1 MHSKANKWTREDV
14 EFLERNLGSMT
25 YADIGAALGGRS
37 SKSVAAKIDA
47 LKLKRQ
53 PRTRFTPEMD
63 DYIFAYGCPAAVA
76 RFGIPYPLVKSR
88 RQYLKKKLSETH
100 QPIFCG
106 PPRPPHHEDT
116 IVQRWIPAAAAPMPR
131 TTAARSVFE
140 LAAEC

>member
-1 MHSKANKWTREDV
+1 MHNKANKWTREDV

-25 YADIGAALGGRS
+25 YAAIGAALGGRS

-63 DYIFAYGCPAAVA
+63 DYIFAYGCRAAVA

-88 RQYLKKKLSETH
+88 RQHLKKKLASIH
-100 QPIFCG
+100 QPVFFG
-106 PPRPPHHEDT
+106 PPRPTHYEDT
-116 IVQRWIPAAAAPMPR
+116 IVQRWIPATAAPMPR

-140 LAAEC
+140 LAAVC

>member
-1 MHSKANKWTREDV
+1 MHIKANKWTREDV
-14 EFLERNLGSMT
+14 EFLERNIGSMT

-37 SKSVAAKIDA
+37 AKSVAAKIDA

-63 DYIFAYGCPAAVA
+63 DYIFAYGCHAAAA

-88 RQYLKKKLSETH
+88 RQHLKKKLTGIH

-116 IVQRWIPAAAAPMPR
+116 IVHRWIPASAAPMPR
-131 TTAARSVFE
+131 TTAPRSVFE
-140 LAAEC
+140 LCL

>member
-1 MHSKANKWTREDV
+1 MQNKANKWTREDV

-37 SKSVAAKIDA
+37 AKSVAAKIDA

-88 RQYLKKKLSETH
+88 RQYLKKKLSEVH
-100 QPIFCG
+100 QPIFYG
-106 PPRPPHHEDT
+106 PPRPPSLDDT
-116 IVQRWIPAAAAPMPR
+116 FLHRWIPATAAPMPR

-140 LAAEC
+140 LCL